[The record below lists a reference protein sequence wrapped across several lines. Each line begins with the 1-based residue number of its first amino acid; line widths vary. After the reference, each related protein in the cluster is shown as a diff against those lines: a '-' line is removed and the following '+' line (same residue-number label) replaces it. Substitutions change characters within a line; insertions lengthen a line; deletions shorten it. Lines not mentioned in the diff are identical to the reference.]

1 MRFRASV
8 AVVSGALALSALSVP
23 AAQAA
28 DDGLDLPQSLSSYAG
43 TSSGSGKITNVT
55 VNGGKNVV
63 VGVSKT
69 KFTISVSAQRK
80 GGTLATAAVL
90 YRGSFANPSAFLE
103 ANEPANYPCSTTST
117 IITCKYTV
125 ELDPK
130 TDRINPNL
138 TNKDSGIWKTVAV
151 SIKENGEPGS
161 IVENYRNVK
170 VQRAAKLTANA
181 SPEPVRRGAN
191 ITVTGDL
198 TRANWDTLKYG
209 GFTSGAVKLQ
219 YKKQGT
225 TTWKTLKTVSADSRG
240 KVKTTTKA
248 SADGHY
254 RLSYGGST
262 TTGGATSAA
271 DFIDVR

>member
-28 DDGLDLPQSLSSYAG
+28 DGGLDLPKSLSSFAG
-43 TSSGSGKITNVT
+43 TNSGNGKITGVT
-55 VNGGKNVV
+55 VNGGKGVA
-63 VGVSKT
+63 VGVSK
-69 KFTISVSAQRK
+69 KRITISVTAQRK
-80 GGTLATAAVL
+80 GGAVGAVAL
-90 YRGSFANPSAFLE
+90 PYRGSFANPSALLVP
-103 ANEPANYPCSTTST
+103 NEPSSNPCSYGSTTL
-117 IITCKYTV
+117 TCKYTFD
-125 ELDPK
+125 LDPK
-130 TDRINPNL
+130 TTVVNEHL
-138 TNKDSGIWKTVAV
+138 TNQDAGAWKIAAF
-151 SIKENGEPGS
+151 SFKENGDTVS
-161 IVENYRNVK
+161 VVENYRSVK
-170 VQRAAKLTANA
+170 FQRAAKLTANA
-181 SPEPVRRGAN
+181 APEPVRRGAN